1 MQKWEEKKSGQELDS
16 PSGSA
21 VKNLPAMQERQETW
35 VRKIPWRRA
44 WQPLQYSCCGKPMDR
59 GTWWAIVHGVS
70 KSRTR
75 LSDRAHTHRQER
87 EHKHCWGRGG
97 VRELR
102 LFTWSTG
109 VNKLCYLHTRKC
121 LTAARMNNYVPR
133 SGSISETE
141 RWSQSSISKNDSA
154 SWFHLYKVWKQA
166 NLIWDASC
174 HHWRWRGG
182 VGGGL
187 TRKNSGRT
195 WRLLRKFFL
204 YVAAGCVGVCNLWKR
219 IRLCSEDLYTFYMYI
234 ILKYL
239 FLKMRNKPWEA
250 GIYL

>member
-75 LSDRAHTHRQER
+75 PSDRARTHRQER

-121 LTAARMNNYVPR
+121 LTAARMNNYMPR

-141 RWSQSSISKNDSA
+141 R
-154 SWFHLYKVWKQA
+154 
-166 NLIWDASC
+166 
-174 HHWRWRGG
+174 
-182 VGGGL
+182 
-187 TRKNSGRT
+187 
-195 WRLLRKFFL
+195 
-204 YVAAGCVGVCNLWKR
+204 
-219 IRLCSEDLYTFYMYI
+219 
-234 ILKYL
+234 
-239 FLKMRNKPWEA
+239 
-250 GIYL
+250 